1 MLTIL
6 CKQNEEVH
14 GLSKACDRN
23 QLCNQ
28 YLQRGGGGGGV
39 GVNERK
45 FINQIGDKMT
55 HKEKVFLLCYICKHH
70 FICEST

>member
-14 GLSKACDRN
+14 GLSNACDRN

-28 YLQRGGGGGGV
+28 FLQLGGG
-39 GVNERK
+39 NERK

-55 HKEKVFLLCYICKHH
+55 HKEKVFLPCYICIHH